1 MLKLSLHI
9 IEVEA
14 YSKSTGYYV
23 EALWS
28 DTDITLPINRKPN
41 QSLQY
46 YFHSKCDLLTTIIPI
61 FDKCEVDA
69 LNLFFSPNAQ
79 QFATEVKI
87 MTGQATG
94 NKNLVIKKITSSPD
108 EQKVILSFFRSS
120 KLNIT
125 VY

>member
-9 IEVEA
+9 IEVET
-14 YSKSTGYYV
+14 YSNSTGYYV

-41 QSLQY
+41 NSLQY

-69 LNLFFSPNAQ
+69 LNLFFSPDAQ

-87 MTGQATG
+87 MTGQVTG
-94 NKNLVIKKITSSPD
+94 NKNLVVKKITSNPD
-108 EQKVILSFFRSS
+108 DQKLILSFFRNS
-120 KLNIT
+120 KLNTT